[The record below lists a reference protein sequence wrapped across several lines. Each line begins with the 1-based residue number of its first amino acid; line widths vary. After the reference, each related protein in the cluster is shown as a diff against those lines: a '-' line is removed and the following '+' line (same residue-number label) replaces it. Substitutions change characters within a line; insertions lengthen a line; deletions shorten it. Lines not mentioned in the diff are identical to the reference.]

1 MNFLVQLLPAI
12 VVLAAAVVILLLS
25 SWWKKIN
32 SEFLLVAAV
41 VGLAASVWFS
51 WVWWLK
57 GVTFFGTSFPLMFTF
72 DKLSLVGFI
81 FIALTAALVLI
92 ASHNYLMARKLP
104 WGEFLVLALFAVFGA
119 YVLIS
124 ATNLVMFILG
134 LETLS
139 LSAYVM
145 AGYDASNALSR
156 EAAIKYFIMGAVA
169 SAIII
174 FGIAFYYGAT
184 GSLDLAAVSTNAPM
198 LRLAS
203 GLIIAGLFFK
213 IAAVPFQWWTPDV
226 YQGAPL
232 PVTSFFA
239 TIVKTA
245 AFMALFRVMPSL
257 DAVVVIP
264 AVAIA
269 TMTFGNLAA
278 LWQDNI
284 KRMLAYS
291 SIAHAGYILLAFTFF
306 KANPAVTSSSMMF
319 YLLTYM
325 MMTLGAFAVLV
336 HLSDAAGEC
345 ADISALTGLGK
356 KSPYLALAMTV
367 FLLSLAGFPPTGGF
381 FAKFYLF
388 KAVVQHG
395 HVGLVIVAV
404 INSLISVYYYMRPVV
419 SMYFGAGEMQK
430 GPAHYYSTA
439 GVIIFCLIMVMLL
452 GLFPSTIL
460 TILQ

>member
-1 MNFLVQLLPAI
+1 MNFLVQSLPAI

-32 SEFLLVAAV
+32 SELLLVMAV
-41 VGLAASVWFS
+41 AGLAASVWFS
-51 WVWWLK
+51 WVGWLK
-57 GVTFFGTSFPLMFTF
+57 GVTFFGVSFPLMFAF
-72 DKLSLVGFI
+72 DKLSLAAFM

-92 ASHNYLMARKLP
+92 ASHNYVTARKLP
-104 WGEFLVLALFAVFGA
+104 WGEFLALVLFAVFGA
-119 YVLIS
+119 YVLTS
-124 ATNLVMFILG
+124 ATSFIMFILG
-134 LETLS
+134 LEILS
-139 LSAYVM
+139 LAAYVL
-145 AGYDASNALSR
+145 AGYDASATLSR
-156 EAAIKYFIMGAVA
+156 EASIKYFIMGAVA

-174 FGIAFYYGAT
+174 FGMAFYYGAT
-184 GSLDLAAVSTNAPM
+184 GSLDLAAASTNAPM
-198 LRLAS
+198 LKLAS

-232 PVTSFFA
+232 PVTAFFA
-239 TIVKTA
+239 TIVKMA
-245 AFMALFRVMPSL
+245 AFLALFRVMSSL

-264 AVAIA
+264 AVAVA

-306 KANPAVTSSSMMF
+306 RANPAVASSSMMF

-336 HLSDAAGEC
+336 HLSNATEERVN
-345 ADISALTGLGK
+345 ISNLAGLGK
-356 KSPYLALAMTV
+356 ASPYLALAMTI

-404 INSLISVYYYMRPVV
+404 INSLVSVYYYMRPVV
-419 SMYFGAGEMQK
+419 SMYFGAGDVQK
-430 GPAHYYSTA
+430 SPAYSYSTA
-439 GVIIFCLIMVMLL
+439 GVIIFCLMMVMLL